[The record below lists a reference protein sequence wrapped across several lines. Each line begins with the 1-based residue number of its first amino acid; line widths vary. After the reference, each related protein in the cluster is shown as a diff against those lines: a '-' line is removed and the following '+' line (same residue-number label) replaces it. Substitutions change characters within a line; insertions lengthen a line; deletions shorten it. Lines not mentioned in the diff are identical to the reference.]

1 MSMLT
6 RRLAAV
12 AAAAVLMLGV
22 PRAAFA
28 CPVCFGASDAPM
40 AQATNAGIMF
50 MLVIVVGVL
59 AGFASFI
66 VYLARRA
73 KIAGEREEADVAA
86 YARLSGGRPTEGT
99 L

>member
-1 MSMLT
+1 MSALLRRSVALAAAMGLLLVP
-6 RRLAAV
+6 RLA
-12 AAAAVLMLGV
+12 M
-22 PRAAFA
+22 A

-40 AQATNAGIMF
+40 AKATNAGIMF

-66 VYLARRA
+66 VYLIRRA
-73 KIAGEREEADVAA
+73 NAAGEPEEAAA
-86 YARLSGGRPTEGT
+86 YGLSGRRPTEGT

>member
-1 MSMLT
+1 MSALL
-6 RRLAAV
+6 RRLTGV
-12 AAAAVLMLGV
+12 AAALVVLAL

-50 MLVIVVGVL
+50 MLVIIVGVL
-59 AGFASFI
+59 VGFASFI

-73 KIAGEREEADVAA
+73 KIAGEREEARVA
-86 YARLSGGRPTEGT
+86 EGT

>member
-1 MSMLT
+1 MRSLQ
-6 RRLAAV
+6 RRLVAL
-12 AAAAVLMLGV
+12 AAAAVLVLGL

-40 AQATNAGIMF
+40 AQATNTGIMF
-50 MLVIVVGVL
+50 MLVIVVAVL
-59 AGFASFI
+59 VGFASFI

-73 KIAGEREEADVAA
+73 KAPVSGKRSTWPPRAT
-86 YARLSGGRPTEGT
+86 GGRPTEGT

>member
-1 MSMLT
+1 MSALL
-6 RRLAAV
+6 RRLVVLTAAL
-12 AAAAVLMLGV
+12 VLVGL

-73 KIAGEREEADVAA
+73 KIAGEREEAEVAA
-86 YARLSGGRPTEGT
+86 YRLSGERPTEGI